1 MFVAPV
7 EDAVKRTEQRYQ
19 PFARAWIEGAEPIPV
34 GVPAVQAARSNEHAP
49 ACVNEVIETVLI
61 SAALK
66 QIDTRYL
73 LPASNAIERKK

>member
-7 EDAVKRTEQRYQ
+7 EDAVKRTEQRYH
-19 PFARAWIEGAEPIPV
+19 PFERACIDGAEPIPV
-34 GVPAVQAARSNEHAP
+34 GVPVVPPARSNEHAP

-73 LPASNAIERKK
+73 LPISKAIERKK